1 MLTDGFAIRSRIS
14 STTAARQVGE
24 NRTGLDARGMRG
36 ATPPVRSSPT
46 LRAAIVLK
54 FSERMLGGAEH
65 SGGHHEAARH
75 SCGTSPFVSSFLRGE
90 NSRHLSEAG
99 HE

>member
-46 LRAAIVLK
+46 WRAAIVLK

-65 SGGHHEAARH
+65 SGGHHEAASH
-75 SCGTSPFVSSFLRGE
+75 SCGTSAPSCLRSFVVKILVT
-90 NSRHLSEAG
+90 
-99 HE
+99 